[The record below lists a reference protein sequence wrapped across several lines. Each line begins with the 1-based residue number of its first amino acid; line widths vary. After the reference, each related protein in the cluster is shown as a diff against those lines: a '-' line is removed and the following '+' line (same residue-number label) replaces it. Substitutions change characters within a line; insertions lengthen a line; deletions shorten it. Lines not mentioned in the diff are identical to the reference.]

1 MKKFLFPLAAFAA
14 LSTGNLFAQEAAL
27 SNYDAPASAYDCVQ
41 ENKVQDRSLDVQGA
55 VMANSFTACTN
66 GTLANVAL
74 TLKGATDNTWFL
86 AEIRDASGNILD
98 DTRFTSRNIRQ
109 NVLVLDLEAEVKNG
123 ANYSLQIT
131 SPENGRISYRYEHG
145 PMGTLVNDGSPV
157 RGKLTAAFGFNDDK
171 FDQIEA
177 QYEGRGGNAQ
187 PETRGLANECKV
199 AVNGHDNRISLSES
213 GQGIA
218 QSFQT
223 CATGELTHITIAI
236 QRSFE
241 DFSGRALVMNGSG
254 DILYVTDLDSRDIV
268 KGTLSMPLDLE
279 VNAGEE
285 LTVAVKVLGESRLGI
300 FSNSNGN
307 AGSCA
312 VNGVEVDANVEFTA
326 FISEVRTG
334 TPQDL
339 EAASITTF
347 PNPFADRISVHMKH
361 APEGKVVV
369 QLLDFSGNV
378 LRSDM
383 LFVEDSE
390 GNITFNTRDIER
402 PGYYALRIIQGDQVK
417 NMTIL
422 KR

>member
-1 MKKFLFPLAAFAA
+1 
-14 LSTGNLFAQEAAL
+14 
-27 SNYDAPASAYDCVQ
+27 
-41 ENKVQDRSLDVQGA
+41 
-55 VMANSFTACTN
+55 
-66 GTLANVAL
+66 
-74 TLKGATDNTWFL
+74 
-86 AEIRDASGNILD
+86 
-98 DTRFTSRNIRQ
+98 
-109 NVLVLDLEAEVKNG
+109 
-123 ANYSLQIT
+123 
-131 SPENGRISYRYEHG
+131 
-145 PMGTLVNDGSPV
+145 
-157 RGKLTAAFGFNDDK
+157 
-171 FDQIEA
+171 
-177 QYEGRGGNAQ
+177 
-187 PETRGLANECKV
+187 
-199 AVNGHDNRISLSES
+199 
-213 GQGIA
+213 
-218 QSFQT
+218 
-223 CATGELTHITIAI
+223 
-236 QRSFE
+236 
-241 DFSGRALVMNGSG
+241 
-254 DILYVTDLDSRDIV
+254 
-268 KGTLSMPLDLE
+268 LE

-312 VNGVEVDANVEFTA
+312 INGVEVNANVEFTA
-326 FISEVRTG
+326 FISEDRTG

-383 LFVEDSE
+383 LFVKDSE

>member
-27 SNYDAPASAYDCVQ
+27 SNSDAPASAYDCVQ
-41 ENKVQDRSLDVQGA
+41 ENKAQDRSLDVQGA
-55 VMANSFTACTN
+55 VMASSFTACTD
-66 GTLANVAL
+66 GTLSNVAL

-123 ANYSLQIT
+123 ANYSLQVT
-131 SPENGRISYRYEHG
+131 SPENGNISYRYEHG
-145 PMGTLVNDGSPV
+145 PMGTLVKDGSPV
-157 RGKLTAAFGFNDDK
+157 RGKLTAALGFNNDK

-177 QYEGRGGNAQ
+177 QYVGRGGDAQ
-187 PETRGLANECKV
+187 PETRGMANECKV
-199 AVNGHDNRISLSES
+199 AVNGHDNRISLSEAGHS
-213 GQGIA
+213 VT
-218 QSFQT
+218 QSFQA
-223 CATGELTHITIAI
+223 CATGDLTHITIAI

-241 DFSGRALVMNGSG
+241 DFSGRAFVKNGSG
-254 DILYVTDLDSRDIV
+254 DVLSVTNLDARDIV

-312 VNGVEVDANVEFTA
+312 INGVEVNANVEFTA
-326 FISEVRTG
+326 FISEDRTG

-369 QLLDFSGNV
+369 QLLDFSGNM

-383 LFVEDSE
+383 LFVKDSE

-417 NMTIL
+417 NMTSL